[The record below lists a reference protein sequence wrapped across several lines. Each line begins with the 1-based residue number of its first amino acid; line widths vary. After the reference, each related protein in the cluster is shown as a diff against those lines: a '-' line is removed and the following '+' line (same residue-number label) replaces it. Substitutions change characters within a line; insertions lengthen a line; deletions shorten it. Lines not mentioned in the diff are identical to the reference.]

1 MCAGLCFAS
10 WMTDSLPRPPVP
22 CHVSLCVIDGHT
34 PCDEDYFSREIGDLF
49 VGAEYSADHFDSG
62 CETMSCFC
70 SFFARLDDAFLL
82 ENRRSRDCLLSLR

>member
-34 PCDEDYFSREIGDLF
+34 SCDEDYFSREIGDLF
-49 VGAEYSADHFDSG
+49 VGAEYSADHFDS
-62 CETMSCFC
+62 
-70 SFFARLDDAFLL
+70 
-82 ENRRSRDCLLSLR
+82 